1 MTELSLHIFDIVQNS
16 LRAHSDTVEIAV
28 SIDCGQNGCDFLEIK
43 ISDNGYGMTKEQLE
57 SAFNP
62 FTRIERGK
70 RNGLGLSLFK
80 EAAEKTGGGTYIQSD
95 CGQGTVVTAKF
106 LLSSIDRLPLGNI
119 ALTVRLLATANPDV
133 NICFSYS
140 VFGESFS
147 LSSAGLVDILG
158 DIPLSSREVTD
169 FIEKYI
175 GESISNLNKK
185 YCLKGI

>member
-1 MTELSLHIFDIVQNS
+1 MTELSLHIFDIVSNS

-28 SIDCGQNGCDFLEIK
+28 SIDCRQSGCDFLEIE
-43 ISDNGYGMTKEQLE
+43 ISDNGCGMTEAQLE

-62 FTRIERGK
+62 LPRIERGK

-80 EAAEKTGGGTYIQSD
+80 EAVERTGGNIHIQSEH
-95 CGQGTVVTAKF
+95 GQGTVVTAKF
-106 LLSSIDRLPLGNI
+106 LLSSIDRLPLGDI
-119 ALTVRLLATANPDV
+119 ALTVRLLITANPDV

-147 LSSAGLVDILG
+147 LSSAGLVDVLG
-158 DIPLSSREVTD
+158 DIPLSCREVTE
-169 FIEKYI
+169 FIEQYI

-185 YCLKGI
+185 YFLKGI